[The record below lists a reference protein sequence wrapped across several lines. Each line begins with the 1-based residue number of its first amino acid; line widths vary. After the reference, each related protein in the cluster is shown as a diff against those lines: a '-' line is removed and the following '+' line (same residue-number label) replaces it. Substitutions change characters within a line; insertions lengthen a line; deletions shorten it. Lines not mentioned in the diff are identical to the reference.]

1 MTGQDQTISK
11 AEALKRAKAENK
23 LEKIS
28 NSNLHVIEGK
38 SGETVIIVQTD
49 LPELPTL
56 HLKKCQSCTFTIPE
70 ETKLVKVLCESCI
83 DTKLDFKGSSIATGI
98 IEVWRCDRCDLLLDC
113 RVGTLQADVC
123 NDLNITYSKAANMG
137 MIVQA
142 GVYRL
147 AVRFADGSVDD
158 YRTGLDEIRGGQA
171 GADAAS
177 INDTTDQ
184 CITRFVDGRLLTERI
199 LRLAN
204 DYPTTARE
212 KAAFD
217 AEARRKAAAM
227 EGLVKDM
234 LKLGG
239 SADGSSIA
247 AGERERL
254 CALAETAGRGGE
266 DDCSDSARARHR
278 RTQGNEA
285 FKLGDFQQAAVF
297 YTEALVLDDK
307 DPALF
312 SNRAACF
319 LKLGQAYRALS
330 DAERC
335 VALDP
340 AAVKGHFRR
349 GVALMALD
357 RPEEAAA
364 AMARTLDLDPRNAE
378 ARATLQLAQAKMARR
393 RSAQ

>member
-1 MTGQDQTISK
+1 MTGQEEQISK

-23 LEKIS
+23 LDKMS
-28 NSNLHVIEGK
+28 NSVLHVLEGK
-38 SGETVIIVQTD
+38 TSENIVLSQAD
-49 LPELPTL
+49 LPDLPTL
-56 HLKKCQSCTFTIPE
+56 HFKNCQSCIFTIPE
-70 ETKLVKVLCESCI
+70 GTKVVKILFESCT
-83 DTKLDFKGSSIATGI
+83 DSKLEFKGCIIATGI
-98 IEVWRCDRCDLLLDC
+98 CEAWRCDRCELLVDC
-113 RVGTLQADVC
+113 AVGTLQIDVC
-123 NDLNITYSKAANMG
+123 NGFTVSYTKVAHMG
-137 MIVQA
+137 MVVQA
-142 GVYRL
+142 GVQKLVLRFSDG
-147 AVRFADGSVDD
+147 AVAD
-158 YRTGLDEIRGGQA
+158 YHTGLDELRSGQA

-177 INDTTDQ
+177 LNDTTDQ

-234 LKLGG
+234 LKLGEG
-239 SADGSSIA
+239 GA
-247 AGERERL
+247 AVGGDEAERL
-254 CALAETAGRGGE
+254 RALAEAAGSSAAAD
-266 DDCSDSARARHR
+266 DDCSDAARARHR
-278 RTQGNEA
+278 RAQGNEA
-285 FKLGDFQQAAVF
+285 FKLGDYQQAAVF
-297 YTEALVLDDK
+297 YTEALTLDDK
-307 DPALF
+307 DPALH

-319 LKLGQAYRALS
+319 LKLGQAVRALA

-378 ARATLQLAQAKMARR
+378 ARATLQLAQAKAARR
-393 RSAQ
+393 RAAP